1 MRRRGRLF
9 KNVPSDR
16 RPGDHSVTARRRAQ
30 TDIHLYVREAGR
42 GAPLVLL
49 HGNGESSDYFLHQI
63 SYFSK
68 SRRVLAVD
76 TRGHGRSPRGTA
88 PFTLE
93 QFADDLKAL
102 FDAKG
107 VRRADL
113 LGFSDGGNVALLFAL
128 KYPEHVRRLI
138 LNGANLSPSGVKLRV
153 QLPICLGYGLVS
165 LFALFD
171 RKAAAKKEL
180 LGLMVTQPHIAPQSL
195 QTVAAPTLVIVGDRD
210 MIRSGHSRLIAD
222 SLPAGRLC
230 VLHGSHFVAR
240 ENSAAFNRA
249 VAAFLA

>member
-1 MRRRGRLF
+1 M
-9 KNVPSDR
+9 
-16 RPGDHSVTARRRAQ
+16 
-30 TDIHLYVREAGR
+30 DIALYVREAGH

-49 HGNGESSDYFLHQI
+49 HGNGESSDYFVHQI
-63 SYFSK
+63 DYFSK

-93 QFADDLKAL
+93 QFRDDLKAL
-102 FDAKG
+102 LDAKG
-107 VRRADL
+107 VERADL

-128 KYPEHVRRLI
+128 KYPGRVNRLI

-165 LFALFD
+165 LIALFD

-195 QTVAAPTLVIVGDRD
+195 QALVLAGDRD
-210 MIRSGHSRLIAD
+210 MIRDRHSRLIAA
-222 SLPAGRLC
+222 SLPNGRLR
-230 VLHGSHFVAR
+230 VLRGSHFVAH

-249 VAAFLA
+249 VEAFLA